1 MITISI
7 GILAYNE
14 EKGIARTV
22 QSLLSQKL
30 DAPADDENAHPI
42 RAEIVVVPNGCT
54 DNTADVAQKAVE
66 EHEPVSD
73 EDAGF
78 FAARVCEIKEPGKEN
93 AWNNYVDNFSYK
105 DADILVFTDA
115 DIKLAHERVLY
126 DLINTLL
133 NTEGCVVAGGN
144 PTKHIE
150 NKKQKSAKDRLSI
163 GATTL
168 RKGMKGIFAGCL
180 YCGYADTIRSL
191 YLPTVL
197 MGEDAFV
204 RAQIVTKGF
213 THPGDEN
220 LIVRADDAKVIFESY
235 MSPAEII
242 RNKTRRLIG
251 LSINAIIYT
260 KLWAES
266 TPEKPAGALMRELQE
281 QDPQWSQKLI
291 NSTFESR
298 GFWAVPRH
306 HIYKQFLQ
314 LKHHSLKSKLK
325 LLPVA
330 LATLPLNAIAVIKAN
345 RRIAKGEIRSLW
357 NKADES

>member
-22 QSLLSQKL
+22 ESLLSQQL
-30 DAPADDENAHPI
+30 GTHSQAEGEHPI
-42 RAEIVVVPNGCT
+42 RAEVVVVPNGCT
-54 DNTADVAQKAVE
+54 DKTAAVAQEAVE
-66 EHEPVSD
+66 QLKPVSQ

-93 AWNNYVDNFSYK
+93 AWNNFVDTLSSP

-115 DIKLAHERVLY
+115 DINLADDRVLY
-126 DLINTLL
+126 NLINTLL
-133 NTEGCVVAGGN
+133 NNEGSVVAGGN

-150 NKKQKSAKDRLSI
+150 NKEQKSAKDRLSI
-163 GATTL
+163 GATSL

-213 THPGDEN
+213 THPGDSD
-220 LIVRADDAKVIFESY
+220 LIVRADDARVIFESY
-235 MSPAEII
+235 MSPSEII

-266 TPEKPAGALMRELQE
+266 TPEKPAGALMRELQQE
-281 QDPQWSQKLI
+281 DPQWSQKLI
-291 NSTFESR
+291 STTFESR

-306 HIYKQFLQ
+306 QIYKQFLQ
-314 LKHHSLKSKLK
+314 LKHHPLKGKLK

-357 NKADES
+357 NKAEEA

>member
-14 EKGIARTV
+14 ESGIAQTISSILT
-22 QSLLSQKL
+22 QNLK
-30 DAPADDENAHPI
+30 APSDSDSANDI
-42 RAEIVVVPNGCT
+42 RAEIVIVPNGCT
-54 DNTADVAQKAVE
+54 DRTAEIAREVIEQL
-66 EHEPVSD
+66 EPVSD

-78 FAARVCEIKEPGKEN
+78 IDARVCVIEEPGKEN
-93 AWNNYVDNFSYK
+93 AWNHFVQEFSSRT
-105 DADILVFTDA
+105 ADILVFTDA
-115 DIKLAHERVLY
+115 DIKLADDRVLY
-126 DLINTLL
+126 NLINTLL
-133 NTEGCVVAGGN
+133 NNEGCLVAGGN

-150 NKKQKSAKDRLSI
+150 NKDQKSAKDRLSI

-204 RAQIVTKGF
+204 RAMIVTEGF
-213 THPGDEN
+213 THQDSPE
-220 LIVRADDAKVIFESY
+220 LIIRADDAKVIFESY
-235 MSPAEII
+235 MSPSEIL
-242 RNKTRRLIG
+242 RNKTRRMLE
-251 LSINAIIYT
+251 LTINAIIYT

-266 TPEKPAGALMRELQE
+266 TPEKPAGALMRELQA
-281 QDPQWSQKLI
+281 QDPQWSQKLVS
-291 NSTFESR
+291 STFESR

-306 HIYKQFLQ
+306 QIYKQFFQ
-314 LKHHSLKSKLK
+314 LKHHSLTGKIKLF
-325 LLPVA
+325 PVA

-345 RRIAKGEIRSLW
+345 RRIAKGEIRTLW
-357 NKADES
+357 NKAEEA

>member
-14 EKGIARTV
+14 ESGIAQTI
-22 QSLLSQKL
+22 SSILSQNLKTPF
-30 DAPADDENAHPI
+30 DSDSANDI
-42 RAEIVVVPNGCT
+42 RAEIVIVPNGCT
-54 DNTADVAQKAVE
+54 DRTAEIATETIEQL
-66 EHEPVSD
+66 EPVSD

-78 FAARVCEIKEPGKEN
+78 FDARVCEIEVPGKEN
-93 AWNNYVDNFSYK
+93 AWNHFVHEFSSS

-115 DIKLAHERVLY
+115 DINLADDRVLY
-126 DLINTLL
+126 NLVNTLL
-133 NTEGCVVAGGN
+133 NNEGCVVAGGN

-150 NKKQKSAKDRLSI
+150 NKDQKSAKDRLSI

-180 YCGYADTIRSL
+180 YCGYAETIRSL

-204 RAQIVTKGF
+204 RALIVTKGF
-213 THPGDEN
+213 TDPGNPD

-235 MSPAEII
+235 MSTSEIL
-242 RNKTRRLIG
+242 RNKTRRMLE
-251 LSINAIIYT
+251 LTINAIIYT

-266 TPEKPAGALMRELQE
+266 TPEKPAGALMRELQA
-281 QDPQWSQKLI
+281 QDPQWSQKLVS
-291 NSTFESR
+291 STFESR

-306 HIYKQFLQ
+306 QIYKQFFQ
-314 LKHHSLKSKLK
+314 LKHHSLAGKIK

-345 RRIAKGEIRSLW
+345 RRIAKGEIRTLW
-357 NKADES
+357 NKAEEA

>member
-14 EKGIARTV
+14 EKGIAQTV
-22 QSLLSQKL
+22 HSLLSQRL
-30 DAPADDENAHPI
+30 DALSDDEHEHPI

-54 DNTADVAQKAVE
+54 DNTAQVAQAAVE
-66 EHEPVSD
+66 QHKPVS
-73 EDAGF
+73 EGDAGF

-93 AWNNYVDNFSYK
+93 AWNNFVDTFSSR

-115 DIKLAHERVLY
+115 DIKLADDRVLY
-126 DLINTLL
+126 NLINTLL
-133 NTEGCVVAGGN
+133 NNEGCVVAGGN

-150 NKKQKSAKDRLSI
+150 NKDQKSAKDRLSI

-213 THPGDEN
+213 TDPGNPD

-235 MSPAEII
+235 MSPSEII

-266 TPEKPAGALMRELQE
+266 TPEKPAGALMRELQA
-281 QDPQWSQKLI
+281 QDPQWSQKLVS
-291 NSTFESR
+291 STFESR

-306 HIYKQFLQ
+306 QIYKQFFQ
-314 LKHHSLKSKLK
+314 LKHHSLTGKIKLF
-325 LLPVA
+325 PVA

-345 RRIAKGEIRSLW
+345 RRIAKGEIRTLW
-357 NKADES
+357 NKAEEA

>member
-14 EKGIARTV
+14 ENGIAQTIG
-22 QSLLSQKL
+22 STLSQELEALSDSKS
-30 DAPADDENAHPI
+30 ECNI
-42 RAEIVVVPNGCT
+42 RAELIVVPNGCK
-54 DNTADVAQKAVE
+54 DKTAQVAQQAIE
-66 EHEPVSD
+66 QLEPPPD
-73 EDAGF
+73 QGAGF
-78 FAARVCEIKEPGKEN
+78 FAAKVCELQEPGKEN
-93 AWNNYVDNFSYK
+93 AWNHFVEEFSSR
-105 DADILVFTDA
+105 DADILVFMDA

-126 DLINTLL
+126 NLITTLL

-144 PTKHIE
+144 PIKHIE
-150 NKKQKSAKDRLSI
+150 NKDQKSAKDLLSI

-235 MSPAEII
+235 MSPSEIL
-242 RNKTRRLIG
+242 RNKTRRMLE
-251 LSINAIIYT
+251 LAINAIIYT

-266 TPEKPAGALMRELQE
+266 TPEKPAGELMKELQT
-281 QDPQWSQKLI
+281 QDPNWSQQLV
-291 NSTFESR
+291 NDTFSAR

-314 LKHHSLKSKLK
+314 LKHHSLKNKIK

-330 LATLPLNAIAVIKAN
+330 LATLPLNAIAVYSAN
-345 RRIAKGEIRSLW
+345 RRVAKGEFRSLW
-357 NKADES
+357 NKADED